1 MTLQRGSLRIQ
12 SGPIMRIFSKF
23 NDLPIEKKLLLVSV
37 IPILGLGAL
46 SLITYNSVQTFS
58 HDEDRLNRVYHVQT
72 TAAEYM
78 RLIVDLET
86 GFRGFVVTLQP
97 KFLKPY
103 HAAKQRVEQV
113 GQTLAQMVEGNAE
126 QHSEILKTQLLVQG
140 LMQDKDRLIAR
151 AMEGH
156 PNEALN
162 YIESGTGRKLML
174 TIREE
179 LANFDRREGEVLR
192 KTLARTAQDRSFLLT
207 VILGG
212 GSLALIP
219 MVIALRVLAQ
229 SITKPLVMLAKTVE
243 NRPGG
248 IVPEVTVLDRG
259 DEIGDLTRVM
269 DEMSQQIREYI
280 AQVQKS
286 EAELRILNINLSTS
300 ESKYR
305 GIVDHAPF
313 GIFTAK
319 QGRIIFSNR
328 HNWVLAGRNPDDTL
342 HPEDIWDA
350 IHPDDRE
357 QVSQTFSDAM
367 EKHVPFEKVFRFLH
381 PNGTIHKIL
390 SRAIPIQ
397 DSEGHE
403 ILYQGFN
410 VDITALEQ
418 MREKLNRTEK
428 LATLGQVAAGIAHE
442 IRNPLVGIGSTTS
455 LLMEDYSPEDAQ
467 HQDLSTILKETR
479 RLDRIVNQ
487 IVEYASPRELSLSSF
502 HMKSLIEET
511 LELVLTP
518 LAQKN
523 VRITRAYTP
532 DLPPIQADRDQI
544 KQIILNAM
552 HNAIDALSPEGTL
565 SLEVQEKFQAG
576 AKGVVA
582 HIQDNGKGISPED
595 LSKIFDPFFT
605 SGKERGT
612 GLGLA
617 ICKNIIDAHGGTILA
632 TSQVGVGT
640 TLSIW
645 LPLTL
650 QSQFVM
656 VS

>member
-1 MTLQRGSLRIQ
+1 
-12 SGPIMRIFSKF
+12 MRILKRF

-37 IPILGLGAL
+37 IPILGLGVL
-46 SLITYNSVQTFS
+46 SIVTYNSVQTFS

-78 RLIVDLET
+78 RLIVDIET

-103 HAAKQRVEQV
+103 HAAKQRVLQV
-113 GQTLAQMVEGNAE
+113 GQALAYMVEGNPD
-126 QHSEILKTQLLVQG
+126 QHTEILKTQSLVQT
-140 LMQDKDRLIAR
+140 LMDDKDRLIAR
-151 AMEGH
+151 ATQGH
-156 PNEALN
+156 PDEALH
-162 YIESGTGRKLML
+162 YIESGAGRQLML

-179 LANFDRREGEVLR
+179 LAKFDRREGEVLR
-192 KTLARTAQDRSFLLT
+192 ETLGRTAQDRSFLLS

-229 SITKPLVMLAKTVE
+229 SITGPLVTLSKTVE

-269 DEMSQQIREYI
+269 YEMSRQIHEYI
-280 AQVQKS
+280 TQVQKS
-286 EAELRILNINLSTS
+286 EAELRTLNIDLSTS

-328 HNWVLAGRNPDDTL
+328 HNWVLAGRNPEDMGN
-342 HPEDIWDA
+342 PEEIWDA

-357 QVSQTFSDAM
+357 RVSQTFSDALSQ
-367 EKHVPFEKVFRFLH
+367 HVPFESVFRFLH
-381 PNGTIHKIL
+381 PNGTSHKIL

-397 DSEGHE
+397 DTEGQE

-418 MREKLNRTEK
+418 MREQLIRTEH

-455 LLMEDYSPEDAQ
+455 LLMEDFSPGDAQ
-467 HQDLSTILKETR
+467 HEDLLTILKETK

-487 IVEYASPRELSLSSF
+487 IVEYARPRELILSSF
-502 HMKSLIEET
+502 HMKSLFEET
-511 LELVLTP
+511 LELVQTP
-518 LAQKN
+518 IAQKG
-523 VRITRAYTP
+523 IHAALDCAP
-532 DLPPIQADRDQI
+532 DLPLIQADRDQI
-544 KQIILNAM
+544 KQIVLNAL
-552 HNAIDALSPEGTL
+552 HNAINALKPEGEL
-565 SLEVQEKFQAG
+565 SINIQEKTQDG
-576 AKGVVA
+576 EQGVVA

-617 ICKNIIDAHGGTILA
+617 ICRNIIDAHGGTLNA
-632 TSQVGVGT
+632 TSQVGIGT
-640 TLSIW
+640 VFSVW

-650 QSQFVM
+650 QNQSAM
-656 VS
+656 VTS

>member
-1 MTLQRGSLRIQ
+1 MQILKR
-12 SGPIMRIFSKF
+12 F
-23 NDLPIEKKLLLVSV
+23 NDLAIERKLLLVSV
-37 IPILGLGAL
+37 IPILTLVAL
-46 SLITYNSVQTFS
+46 SFVTYNSVQTFS
-58 HDEDRLNRVYHVQT
+58 YDEDRLNRVYHVQT

-86 GFRGFVVTLQP
+86 GFRGFVLTLQP

-103 HAAKQRVEQV
+103 HAAKQRVLRV
-113 GQTLAQMVEGNAE
+113 GQTLAQMVEGDAE
-126 QHSEILKTQLLVQG
+126 QRAEILKAQSQVQK
-140 LMQDKDRLIAR
+140 LMEDKDRLIER
-151 AMEGH
+151 AKLGH
-156 PNEALN
+156 PDDALH
-162 YIESGTGRKLML
+162 YIEAGSGRHLML

-179 LANFDRREGEVLR
+179 IAKFDRREGKVLR
-192 KTLARTAQDRSFLLT
+192 ETLERTSKDRFFLLG
-207 VILGG
+207 VIISG

-219 MVIALRVLAQ
+219 MVLALHVLAQ
-229 SITKPLVMLAKTVE
+229 SITRPLVALAKTVE

-248 IVPEVTVLDRG
+248 TVPEVEVLDRG

-269 DEMSQQIREYI
+269 NQMGRQIRDYI
-280 AQVQKS
+280 EQVKKS
-286 EAELRILNINLSTS
+286 EAELRSLNIDLSTS

-313 GIFTAK
+313 GIFTVN

-342 HPEDIWDA
+342 NPEDIWDA
-350 IHPDDRE
+350 VHPDDRE
-357 QVSQTFSDAM
+357 QVLRAFSDALAR
-367 EKHVPFEKVFRFLH
+367 HVPFESVFRFLH

-397 DSEGHE
+397 NAEGRE

-410 VDITALEQ
+410 VDITALEH
-418 MREKLNRTEK
+418 MRKRLNRAEK

-455 LLMEDYSPEDAQ
+455 LLMEDFSPGDTQ
-467 HQDLSTILKETR
+467 YQDLNTILKETR

-487 IVEYASPRELSLSSF
+487 IVEYARPRELAFSSF
-502 HMKSLIEET
+502 GMSSLIEET
-511 LELVLTP
+511 MQLVRTP
-518 LAQKN
+518 LEQKN
-523 VRITRAYTP
+523 IQVTYNFAP
-532 DLPPIQADRDQI
+532 DLPQVQADRDQI
-544 KQIILNAM
+544 KQILLNAFQ
-552 HNAIDALSPEGTL
+552 NAIDALKPEGTL
-565 SLEVQEKFQAG
+565 HVEIKEEVRMGE
-576 AKGVVA
+576 KGVVTN
-582 HIQDNGKGISPED
+582 IQDTGKGIAPED
-595 LSKIFDPFFT
+595 LAKIFDPFFT

-617 ICKNIIDAHGGTILA
+617 ICRNIIEAHSGNINV

-640 TLSIW
+640 VLSVW

-650 QSQFVM
+650 QGQSIM
-656 VS
+656 VSS